1 VKKKSSKIFGKGG
14 KISESGPSRQTPGT
28 RLNDQDEY
36 SYDGTDDS
44 QDFLFVH
51 AGGEQGNGEKGKEQ
65 YIRVSYRFM
74 VPGIGSQFDPFHI
87 QQINRKGEK
96 CAGEDNRQEK
106 PQLGFILKITSYILA
121 TDEAEK

>member
-1 VKKKSSKIFGKGG
+1 M
-14 KISESGPSRQTPGT
+14 RNPGT
-28 RLNDQDEY
+28 YLNDQNQY
-36 SYDGTDDS
+36 SYDGNDDS

-51 AGGEQGNGEKGKEQ
+51 AGGKQRNGEKGQEQ
-65 YIRVSYRFM
+65 NVGVSYRLM
-74 VPGIGSQFDPFHI
+74 VPGIGSQLDPFHI

-106 PQLGFILKITSYILA
+106 PQSGFILKIASYILA